1 MFDLYKNIQT
11 LCEERGIS
19 ISRMSVE
26 IGMSK
31 SLLSNLKNG
40 RTDSISKRTAQK
52 IADYLDVPV
61 DVVLHGKKTE
71 PAEKR
76 TLSEDD
82 IKYAFFGGDAGIMTE
97 EDMEDVRKVAAIL
110 IERRKRGQA

>member
-1 MFDLYKNIQT
+1 
-11 LCEERGIS
+11 
-19 ISRMSVE
+19 MSVLDRLE
-26 IGMSK
+26 ELRKEKGITKVFLASTIGRK
-31 SLLSNLKNG
+31 SQIFQDWKEGKSRPNDEQIRLLASALGTTPEYLTGK
-40 RTDSISKRTAQK
+40 TDE
-52 IADYLDVPV
+52 
-61 DVVLHGKKTE
+61 KTE

-110 IERRKRGQA
+110 IERRKRGQT